1 MEGDIDMPAVWG
13 RIRAEEI
20 LLPIQGT
27 QVSGNGQTIFSGI
40 STDSRTLKPGEFFC
54 ALPGDNYDGHDFLL
68 GAMEKGAAGVLVQ
81 KRFHGTGA
89 LLESARKRGL
99 EPVIIAVEDTLK
111 ALGDL
116 ASWWRHQ
123 HPVRVVAI
131 TGSAGK
137 STTKEMAAAV
147 LEQNHRILKNP
158 GNFNNLIGLPVSL
171 LGLEAGQD
179 IAVLEMGMNR
189 PGEIAR
195 LTEIADPDVGVITN
209 VGAAHIEGV
218 GDLNGVARAKTE
230 LVERM
235 RSGGQ
240 VILNGEDDL
249 LMKTAALYRKDF
261 LTFGFGRDHDVRAT
275 SVQSMGPEGLS
286 FQLNYQNESLP
297 VRLRVPMLRN
307 VMNALAAAAVGFSLG
322 QSAGQIAQGLYG
334 FAGIK
339 GRFTVLNLPGGIT
352 LVDDTYNANP
362 SSLKAALESARLLAG
377 RDGRMIVGLGEMLE
391 LGKEASKAHLD
402 AGRQV
407 AEAGAY
413 ALVAMGGRAGEMIRG
428 AVAAGIPAFHAREV
442 STHGEMT
449 EEIRGR
455 ILRRGDVILL
465 KGSRRMHLE
474 RVVDGLKEAL
484 SI

>member
-1 MEGDIDMPAVWG
+1 
-13 RIRAEEI
+13 
-20 LLPIQGT
+20 
-27 QVSGNGQTIFSGI
+27 
-40 STDSRTLKPGEFFC
+40 
-54 ALPGDNYDGHDFLL
+54 
-68 GAMEKGAAGVLVQ
+68 
-81 KRFHGTGA
+81 
-89 LLESARKRGL
+89 
-99 EPVIIAVEDTLK
+99 
-111 ALGDL
+111 
-116 ASWWRHQ
+116 
-123 HPVRVVAI
+123 
-131 TGSAGK
+131 
-137 STTKEMAAAV
+137 
-147 LEQNHRILKNP
+147 
-158 GNFNNLIGLPVSL
+158 
-171 LGLEAGQD
+171 
-179 IAVLEMGMNR
+179 MGMNR

-230 LVERM
+230 LVKRM

-249 LMKTAALYRKDF
+249 LMKTASLHRKDF

-428 AVAAGIPAFHAREV
+428 AVAAGILAPQAREV

-455 ILRRGDVILL
+455 IRRGDVILL

-474 RVVDGLKEAL
+474 RVVDGLKQAL

>member
-99 EPVIIAVEDTLK
+99 EPVVIAVEDTLK

-158 GNFNNLIGLPVSL
+158 GNFNNLIGLPVTL
-171 LGLEAGQD
+171 LGLEAGQEF
-179 IAVLEMGMNR
+179 AVLEMGMNR

-455 ILRRGDVILL
+455 ILRGDVILL

>member
-1 MEGDIDMPAVWG
+1 MEGEIDMPAVWG

-20 LLPIQGT
+20 LLVIRGT
-27 QVSGNGQTIFSGI
+27 QVSGNGQTILSGI

-54 ALPGDNYDGHDFLL
+54 ALQGDNYDGHDFLL
-68 GAMEKGAAGVLVQ
+68 GAMEQGAAGVLVQ
-81 KRFHGTGA
+81 KSFHGTGA
-89 LLESARKRGL
+89 LVESAGKRGL
-99 EPVIIAVEDTLK
+99 EPIVIAVEDTLK

-147 LEQNHRILKNP
+147 LEQNHNILKNP
-158 GNFNNLIGLPVSL
+158 GNFNNLIGLPLTL

-249 LMKTAALYRKDF
+249 LMKTASLYRKDF

-322 QSAGQIAQGLYG
+322 QSAGQIAQGLYR

-428 AVAAGIPAFHAREV
+428 AVAAGILAPQAREV

-455 ILRRGDVILL
+455 IRPGDVILL

-474 RVVDGLKEAL
+474 RVVDGLKQAL